1 MIMTENT
8 TQHAHEMNK
17 DGQGRYAEVHGLAMY
32 YEIHGEGF
40 PLVLLHG
47 GFSTI
52 RTSFGKV
59 PPGVAGGRQ
68 VIAIEQQAHGH
79 TADSDRP
86 LTYQQMANHT
96 IPLLSH
102 LPTEFDAFLRYRI

>member
-47 GFSTI
+47 GLSHIDTPV
-52 RTSFGKV
+52 GKV
-59 PPGVAGGRQ
+59 LPGLAARLQ
-68 VIAIEQQAHGH
+68 AIAIDQQPHGH
-79 TADSDRP
+79 TADSARP
-86 LTYQQMANHT
+86 LTYEQLANQT
-96 IPLLSH
+96 IALLSH
-102 LPTEFDAFLRYRI
+102 IGSECGDFCGYR

>member
-47 GFSTI
+47 GLSTI
-52 RTSFGKV
+52 DTSFGKV
-59 PPGVAGGRQ
+59 LPGLAVGLQ
-68 VIAIEQQAHGH
+68 VIAPEQPAPHH
-79 TADSDRP
+79 PPPNNRP
-86 LTYQQMANHT
+86 YPHHT
-96 IPLLSH
+96 IAINTITH
-102 LPTEFDAFLRYRI
+102 L

>member
-17 DGQGRYAEVHGLAMY
+17 DGLGRYAEVHGLKMY

-47 GFSTI
+47 GLSTI
-52 RTSFGKV
+52 DTSFGKV
-59 PPGVAGGRQ
+59 LPGLAGGTAGHRHRAASPWAHRRQ
-68 VIAIEQQAHGH
+68 
-79 TADSDRP
+79 
-86 LTYQQMANHT
+86 
-96 IPLLSH
+96 
-102 LPTEFDAFLRYRI
+102 